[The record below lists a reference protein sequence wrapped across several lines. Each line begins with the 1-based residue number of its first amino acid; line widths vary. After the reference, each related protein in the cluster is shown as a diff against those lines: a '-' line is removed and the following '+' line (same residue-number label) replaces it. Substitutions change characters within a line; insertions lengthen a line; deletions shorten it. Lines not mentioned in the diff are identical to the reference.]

1 MFNSIRSRKNYILFL
16 IAVLLFQ
23 GTVSFA
29 QESGYGD
36 IVIIVSTAAAEED
49 SYYSFR
55 DVINN
60 AVSVELKVA
69 GLKAVISEYSAEAM
83 DDAYTSGAAFLMEN
97 DYTIQSKTIKVNFKC
112 YRTDSE
118 SLLYSVSKTGKLDLE
133 LDGIIQEAAREII
146 PRIRQSLTDIPFVP
160 RESSPQTAEAGSG
173 RETNGPAGIKSAGD
187 VSAVNGRETNGPAGD
202 MSETDRA
209 VSNGPAAAG
218 KTGKKSEPEE
228 TFQQGKGTSAPGS
241 FQSREGTADN
251 SGAFMMSTGFSPFLT
266 TGEAS
271 GYFTL
276 GLSPEICAGYR
287 FPRPGGYMV
296 LGLSGSANYFIAE
309 GVLLSSENFL
319 ISAGPELRYGIES
332 NSSLGIIWR
341 VSGGAALFMMN
352 KNNEGFQSAV
362 IPYASGGMGM
372 TLKWGLGVG
381 IQLTANYTVYV
392 ESSVLITGFSPS
404 VGVFFLL

>member
-1 MFNSIRSRKNYILFL
+1 MLNSIRSRKNYILFL

-187 VSAVNGRETNGPAGD
+187 LSAVNGQE
-202 MSETDRA
+202 
-209 VSNGPAAAG
+209 SNGPAAAG

-241 FQSREGTADN
+241 FQSLEGTADN

-372 TLKWGLGVG
+372 TLKWGLGGG